1 MIGIGTATADLA
13 LHFLASVDLQVRP
26 SHSLS
31 SLQVK
36 TGLVVTV
43 VEVLPVNVVGLNVSV
58 ASPVDVDAMDVGST
72 VVDTRVKVSV
82 AEQKSISVVV
92 PSRLTFMG
100 LHCCRR
106 SKKR

>member
-1 MIGIGTATADLA
+1 MGDPLVSYLTGIGPATADLA
-13 LHFLASVDLQVRP
+13 LHFLASVDLQMRP

-36 TGLVVTV
+36 TGLEVAV
-43 VEVLPVNVVGLNVSV
+43 VEVLPVNV
-58 ASPVDVDAMDVGST
+58 PVDVDAMDVGGT

-100 LHCCRR
+100 LRCCRR